1 MSARAG
7 EQQLNTNP
15 DRVDIAEYVAKLV
28 AAAPPISEDA
38 RAKLAALL
46 GVQNSAKGAA

>member
-1 MSARAG
+1 MTARTG
-7 EQQLNTNP
+7 EQQLNANSAR
-15 DRVDIAEYVAKLV
+15 DDIAEYVAKLV

-46 GVQNSAKGAA
+46 GVQNSTKGAA

>member
-7 EQQLNTNP
+7 EQQTNP
-15 DRVDIAEYVAKLV
+15 ARDDIAEYVAKLV

-46 GVQNSAKGAA
+46 DVSGSTKGAA